1 MKQSAMKSQMSA
13 FQLKGSLLTLTVLEL
28 LKTDM
33 HAIDAQFLSLVQRT
47 PDLFNRMP
55 IVIDLSK
62 LKSDDDSTQS
72 IDFKL
77 LKTLLLSHG
86 LVPVGI
92 RQGNAE
98 QEKQAVEAGFAL
110 LHHARVDQ
118 TEHKNDSK
126 NTEKSDKLQDKTK
139 NSGVH
144 ETSFSSAKLITQPV
158 RSGQQI
164 YAKDSDLIILAPV
177 SPGAEI
183 LAGGNIH
190 VYGTL
195 HGRAI
200 AGVSGDKHARIFCRK
215 LKAELVSIAGT
226 YWVSDDLINAAPSAE
241 KDQILQIYLEN
252 DYLQIGV
259 I

>member
-1 MKQSAMKSQMSA
+1 MKQNTMKSQMSA

-28 LKTDM
+28 LKPDM
-33 HAIDAQFLSLVQRT
+33 QAIDAQFLSLVQRT
-47 PDLFNRMP
+47 PDLFKRMP
-55 IVIDLSK
+55 IVVDLSK
-62 LKSDDDSTQS
+62 LQS
-72 IDFKL
+72 EEEPIQLDFNL
-77 LKTLLLSHG
+77 LKALLQSYG

-92 RQGNAE
+92 RGGTAE
-98 QEKQAVEAGFAL
+98 QEHHAVQAGLAL
-110 LHHARVDQ
+110 LNHARTEQ
-118 TEHKNDSK
+118 TENKSSAKNAGKPD
-126 NTEKSDKLQDKTK
+126 KSLDKTK
-139 NSGVH
+139 NNSKQN
-144 ETSFSSAKLITQPV
+144 ETTLSTAKLITQPV

-164 YAKDSDLIILAPV
+164 YAKDSDLIILASV

-183 LAGGNIH
+183 LATGNIH

-200 AGVSGDKHARIFCRK
+200 AGVEGDKQARIFCRK

-226 YWVSDDLINAAPSAE
+226 YWVSEDLLNAPHTG